1 MNFGSN
7 PYGGYPYQNNN
18 YYGAGY
24 PNPAYQP
31 PVQQTPSNTNKLY
44 VNGVE
49 DVRLRN
55 LPNNS
60 DYIFL
65 DNDKPLIYRKTT
77 DSTGKMSIETFKI
90 VPYEPEIPTQNP
102 EIDLSQYV
110 LKKDFEALKKEII
123 GLRDSIKTPQKKAKE
138 ESL

>member
-7 PYGGYPYQNNN
+7 PYGGYPYQNS

-24 PNPAYQP
+24 SNPVYQP
-31 PVQQTPSNTNKLY
+31 PVQQAQSNTNKLY
-44 VNGVE
+44 VNGIE

-77 DSTGKMSIETFKI
+77 PFAT
-90 VPYEPEIPTQNP
+90 
-102 EIDLSQYV
+102 
-110 LKKDFEALKKEII
+110 
-123 GLRDSIKTPQKKAKE
+123 
-138 ESL
+138 

>member
-7 PYGGYPYQNNN
+7 PYGGYPYQNN

-24 PNPAYQP
+24 SNPAYQS

-44 VNGVE
+44 VNGIE

-90 VPYEPEIPTQNP
+90 VPCEPEIQAQSR

-110 LKKDFEALKKEII
+110 LKKDFEALKKEIL
-123 GLRDSIKTPQKKAKE
+123 GLRDSIKTPQKKTKE